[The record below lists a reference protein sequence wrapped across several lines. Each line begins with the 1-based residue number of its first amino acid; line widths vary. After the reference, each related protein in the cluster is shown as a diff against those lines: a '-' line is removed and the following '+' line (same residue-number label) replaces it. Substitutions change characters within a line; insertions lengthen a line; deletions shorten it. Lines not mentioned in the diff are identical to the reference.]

1 MKIKDLPKENR
12 QAEVD
17 ELVLMYEITDDQN
30 ANFLE
35 RDSTHFKFNLV
46 SLLNTTYRQ
55 AKTIYTFKIEITSRY
70 QFGQLFE
77 ANKVTGRGAEIG
89 VRFGDFS
96 KSIGDSYT
104 GGIFCVDL
112 WLEDEDYN
120 KAKALLSDSKYI
132 LIKGASLGVVN
143 FIPDNSLDF
152 VYIDANHH
160 YKEVL
165 ADLKA
170 WYPKVRSGGIV
181 SGHDYVNYQD
191 IEVIKAVDEFCK
203 ENNYS
208 IKLTTAPEDYFEG
221 TLFASW
227 WFVKR

>member
-1 MKIKDLPKENR
+1 M
-12 QAEVD
+12 
-17 ELVLMYEITDDQN
+17 T
-30 ANFLE
+30 
-35 RDSTHFKFNLV
+35 
-46 SLLNTTYRQ
+46 
-55 AKTIYTFKIEITSRY
+55 EITSRY

-77 ANKVTGRGAEIG
+77 ANKVTGMGAEIG

-96 KSIGDSYT
+96 KSIGDSYDGT
-104 GGIFCVDL
+104 IFCVDL
-112 WLEDEDYN
+112 WLDDEDYN
-120 KAKALLSDSKYI
+120 KAKALLSDSKY
-132 LIKGASLGVVN
+132 LLAKAKSLEFVKHV
-143 FIPDNSLDF
+143 PDKSLDF

-170 WYPKVRSGGIV
+170 WYPKVRHGGIF
-181 SGHDYVNYQD
+181 SGHDYCHYQD
-191 IEVIKAVDEFCK
+191 IEVIKAVDEWCK

-227 WFVKR
+227 WLVKR